1 MQKNENQ
8 NRWAP
13 IVVRITEPYPG
24 LYLYPWALRGESY
37 TIFFSAQER
46 RREVKSRNVCRDVQ
60 MLISFLD
67 TRNKGNGSY
76 MSMPL
81 NCGCLFL
88 QMSIIILCNFIMAIK
103 MNCTVLSIYYL
114 QVIINIS

>member
-24 LYLYPWALRGESY
+24 LYLHPWALRGESY

-46 RREVKSRNVCRDVQ
+46 RREVKKQ
-60 MLISFLD
+60 LQHYA
-67 TRNKGNGSY
+67 Y
-76 MSMPL
+76 MSQK
-81 NCGCLFL
+81 CLQRGSNAHFFL
-88 QMSIIILCNFIMAIK
+88 QRKCCECL
-103 MNCTVLSIYYL
+103 
-114 QVIINIS
+114 